1 VSGAAMASRHATVFD
16 PPSTER
22 SAGRLRVALVDDEP
36 LARERLHTLLTAC
49 PNVDIVAECETGE
62 EAVLALASSA
72 VDVLFLDVQMPGLDG
87 FDVLEALGEMIGADS
102 LPAIVFV
109 TAFDSYALKAFEVS
123 AVDYLL
129 KPFDR
134 SRFER
139 ALARAKAR
147 ARRFA
152 GPEAP
157 NCEQQAL
164 MALLRALRADRKVCD
179 DYAHRFAARSGN
191 KLNLVRVEEVDWID
205 AAGNYARLHVGG
217 RTHLVRE
224 TMTELESRLDP
235 NRFVRV
241 HRSIIVNVERVTT
254 VEPYAHGEYVLTI
267 RDGTRL
273 TSSRTYS
280 ARLRTLWR

>member
-1 VSGAAMASRHATVFD
+1 MASRHTTVFE

-36 LARERLHTLLTAC
+36 LARERLHTLLTAY

-87 FDVLEALGEMIGADS
+87 FDVLEALGEMIGVDS
-102 LPAIVFV
+102 LPVIVFV

-152 GPEAP
+152 EPV
-157 NCEQQAL
+157 
-164 MALLRALRADRKVCD
+164 ALLRDLRADRKVCD
-179 DYAHRFAARSGN
+179 HYAHRFAARSGN
-191 KLNLVRVEEVDWID
+191 KLNLVPVEGVDWID

-235 NRFVRV
+235 KRFVRV
-241 HRSIIVNVERVTT
+241 HRSIIVNVERVIT

-280 ARLRTLWR
+280 ARLRALWR

>member
-1 VSGAAMASRHATVFD
+1 MASRHGT
-16 PPSTER
+16 
-22 SAGRLRVALVDDEP
+22 LRVALVDDEP

-49 PNVDIVAECETGE
+49 PDVDIVAECETGE
-62 EAVLALASSA
+62 EAVLALASSP

-87 FDVLEALGEMIGADS
+87 FDVLEALGEIIGADS
-102 LPAIVFV
+102 LPVIVFV

-139 ALARAKAR
+139 ALARARSR

-157 NCEQQAL
+157 DGEHQAL
-164 MALLRALRADRKVCD
+164 MALLRGLRADRTVRD

-191 KLNLVRVEEVDWID
+191 KLNLVPVEEVDWID
-205 AAGNYARLHVGG
+205 AAGNYARLHAGG

-224 TMTELESRLDP
+224 TMTQLESRLDP
-235 NRFVRV
+235 DRFVRV

-267 RDGTRL
+267 SDGTRV

>member
-1 VSGAAMASRHATVFD
+1 MASRQTTIVE

-36 LARERLHTLLTAC
+36 LARERLHTLLAAYPT
-49 PNVDIVAECETGE
+49 VDIVAECETGD

-72 VDVLFLDVQMPGLDG
+72 ADVLFLDVQMPGLDG
-87 FDVLEALGEMIGADS
+87 FEVLQTLGEMIGADS
-102 LPAIVFV
+102 LPVIVFV

-134 SRFER
+134 SRFDR
-139 ALARAKAR
+139 ALARAEAR
-147 ARRFA
+147 VHRST
-152 GPEAP
+152 GPETAAR
-157 NCEQQAL
+157 EHQAL
-164 MALLRALRADRKVCD
+164 MALLRNLRADHKVRD
-179 DYAHRFAARSGN
+179 QYAHRFAARCGN
-191 KLNLVRVEEVDWID
+191 KLNLVRVEDVDWID

-241 HRSIIVNVERVTT
+241 HRSIIVNVERVST

-273 TSSRTYS
+273 ASSRTYS

>member
-1 VSGAAMASRHATVFD
+1 MASRHITVFE
-16 PPSTER
+16 PPSVER
-22 SAGRLRVALVDDEP
+22 SAGRLRVARVVDEP

-49 PNVDIVAECETGE
+49 PNVDFVAECETGE
-62 EAVLALASSA
+62 EAVLALAASA

-87 FDVLEALGEMIGADS
+87 FGVLEALGEIIGADT
-102 LPAIVFV
+102 LPVVVFV

-134 SRFER
+134 ARFEG

-152 GPEAP
+152 GPEALDR
-157 NCEQQAL
+157 ELQAL
-164 MALLRALRADRKVCD
+164 MALLRDVSADRKICD
-179 DYAHRFAARSGN
+179 HYARRFAARFGN
-191 KLNLVRVEEVDWID
+191 KLILVRAEEVDWID
-205 AAGNYARLHVGG
+205 AAGNYAKLHVGG

-280 ARLRTLWR
+280 ARLRALWR

>member
-1 VSGAAMASRHATVFD
+1 MASRHTTSFER
-16 PPSTER
+16 PSTGR
-22 SAGRLRVALVDDEP
+22 SEGRLRVALVDDEP

-49 PNVDIVAECETGE
+49 PTVDIVAECETGD

-72 VDVLFLDVQMPGLDG
+72 VDVLFLDVQMPGLNG
-87 FDVLEALGEMIGADS
+87 FDVLQALGEIIGADS

-139 ALARAKAR
+139 ALARAQAR
-147 ARRFA
+147 ARRLA
-152 GPEAP
+152 GPEVAGR
-157 NCEQQAL
+157 EQQAL
-164 MALLRALRADRKVCD
+164 MALLRELHADRKVCD
-179 DYAHRFAARSGN
+179 HYAHRLAARSGN

-224 TMTELESRLDP
+224 TMTGLESRLDP

-254 VEPYAHGEYVLTI
+254 VEPYSHGEYVLTI
-267 RDGTRL
+267 RDGARVI
-273 TSSRTYS
+273 SSRKYS

>member
-1 VSGAAMASRHATVFD
+1 MSGAAMASRRTTLFEA
-16 PPSTER
+16 PSTER

-36 LARERLHTLLTAC
+36 LARERLRTLLTAC
-49 PNVDIVAECETGE
+49 PSVDIVAECETGE

-87 FDVLEALGEMIGADS
+87 FEVLEALGEIIGADS
-102 LPAIVFV
+102 LPVIVFV

-134 SRFER
+134 SQFER
-139 ALARAKAR
+139 ALTRAKAR

-152 GPEAP
+152 GPEATGG
-157 NCEQQAL
+157 EQLAL
-164 MALLRALRADRKVCD
+164 MELLRALRADRKCD

-191 KLNLVRVEEVDWID
+191 KLNLVRVDEVDWID

-241 HRSIIVNVERVTT
+241 HRSIIVNVERVIT

-273 TSSRTYS
+273 TASRTYS

>member
-1 VSGAAMASRHATVFD
+1 MASRHTTVFE

-62 EAVLALASSA
+62 EAVLVLASST

-87 FDVLEALGEMIGADS
+87 FDVLEALGEMIGVDS
-102 LPAIVFV
+102 LPVIVFV

-139 ALARAKAR
+139 ALARARAR

-157 NCEQQAL
+157 DCERPAL
-164 MALLRALRADRKVCD
+164 MALLRDLRADRKAYD
-179 DYAHRFAARSGN
+179 HYAHRFAARSGN
-191 KLNLVRVEEVDWID
+191 KLNLVPVEEVDWID

>member
-1 VSGAAMASRHATVFD
+1 
-16 PPSTER
+16 
-22 SAGRLRVALVDDEP
+22 
-36 LARERLHTLLTAC
+36 
-49 PNVDIVAECETGE
+49 
-62 EAVLALASSA
+62 
-72 VDVLFLDVQMPGLDG
+72 VDVLFLDVQMPGLNG
-87 FDVLEALGEMIGADS
+87 FDVLQALGEIIGVDS

-139 ALARAKAR
+139 ALVRAKAR

-152 GPEAP
+152 EPEAP
-157 NCEQQAL
+157 DREDPAL
-164 MALLRALRADRKVCD
+164 MALLRGLRADRKVGD
-179 DYAHRFAARSGN
+179 HYARRLAARSGN

-217 RTHLVRE
+217 RRHLVRE

-235 NRFVRV
+235 NRFLRV

-254 VEPYAHGEYVLTI
+254 VEPYSHGAYVLTI
-267 RDGTRL
+267 RDGARVI
-273 TSSRTYS
+273 SSRTYS
-280 ARLRTLWR
+280 ARLRTLWL